1 MPGQSAQKLK
11 QALDEREAQGQEL
24 SPMEQE
30 QRKSLMEQIRAEN
43 AAADKEIAAKP
54 QEDLPA
60 QARSVEDLRAKYK
73 QIAAESRDA
82 AQGYQNK
89 GDAVDTDFRKGIQKG
104 FNRKR

>member
-43 AAADKEIAAKP
+43 AAADKEIAANSQQAP
-54 QEDLPA
+54 LPA
-60 QARSVEDLRAKYK
+60 QSRNVDDLKAKYK
-73 QIAAESRDA
+73 QLAAESRQA
-82 AQGYQNK
+82 ASGYDQGTKDTLDLDVRKKFKK
-89 GDAVDTDFRKGIQKG
+89 GGNF
-104 FNRKR
+104 